1 MEKQTFYIFDRVSY
15 LKNNNFALKSLR
27 SFVPLKNS
35 FKSKEEALDEIET
48 QYLESYFFY
57 KEHFQSILSSLLEIK
72 TENFTFYF
80 NKYNK
85 NDLNIS
91 DLTN

>member
-1 MEKQTFYIFDRVSY
+1 MEKQTFYIFDRFSY

-35 FKSKEEALDEIET
+35 FKTKEEALDEIET

-57 KEHFQSILSSLLEIK
+57 KEHFQSILTSPLEIK
-72 TENFTFYF
+72 TENFIFHF
-80 NKYNK
+80 NKYSK
-85 NDLNIS
+85 NNLYIN